1 MRRRIMAMWSSPGR
15 ARTSPRKARRCDSLP
30 TRTRAKPSCARRPR
44 RARPTSSRPR
54 RSRAVTGIR
63 VEADARGV
71 TTVTLDRPE
80 VSNAFD
86 AAMLRALIAAFDE
99 IARDDAVRVAI
110 LRGAGKHFS
119 AGADLKAAAASHGR
133 EEIDPVAVLNLID
146 RCPKPTV
153 ALVQGA
159 CIGGGVAWIAACDI
173 AIAEESAFFSIP
185 EVRIGFCPSP
195 MIPLFLSAMGAR
207 ALRRYALS
215 GERFGAAEALR
226 CGLIHEV
233 CAPGALDMAA
243 APVIDG
249 LLHGAPKAA
258 GAI

>member
-1 MRRRIMAMWSSPGR
+1 MA
-15 ARTSPRKARRCDSLP
+15 D
-30 TRTRAKPSCARRPR
+30 
-44 RARPTSSRPR
+44 
-54 RSRAVTGIR
+54 GIR
-63 VEADARGV
+63 VETDSRGV
-71 TTVTLDRPE
+71 ATVTLDRPE

-86 AAMLRALIAAFDE
+86 TAMLRALLAAFDGF
-99 IARDDAVRVAI
+99 AHDDAVRAVM

-119 AGADLKAAAASHGR
+119 AGADLKAAAPAHGR

-173 AIAEESAFFSIP
+173 AIAEEGAFFSIP

-195 MIPLFLSAMGAR
+195 MIPLFLAAMGAR
-207 ALRRYALS
+207 ALRRYALT
-215 GERFGAAEALR
+215 GERFGTAEALR

-233 CAPGALDMAA
+233 CAAGSLDQAA
-243 APVIDG
+243 APVVDG

-258 GAI
+258 AAIKRVIAGCEADSSEADAVALAADFHAQRNSPEAEEGRAAFREKRKPAWYRGRR

>member
-1 MRRRIMAMWSSPGR
+1 MAN
-15 ARTSPRKARRCDSLP
+15 
-30 TRTRAKPSCARRPR
+30 
-44 RARPTSSRPR
+44 
-54 RSRAVTGIR
+54 GIR

-71 TTVTLDRPE
+71 ATVTLDRPE

-86 AAMLRALIAAFDE
+86 TAMLRGLLAAFDGF
-99 IARDDAVRVAI
+99 AHDDAVRAVV

-119 AGADLKAAAASHGR
+119 AGADLKAAAAARGR
-133 EEIDPVAVLNLID
+133 EEIDPVAVLNVID

-173 AIAEESAFFSIP
+173 AIAEESTFFSIP

-207 ALRRYALS
+207 ALRRYALT
-215 GERFGAAEALR
+215 GERFGATEALR

-233 CAPGALDMAA
+233 CAPGALDKAA

-249 LLHGAPKAA
+249 LLHGAPQAA
-258 GAI
+258 AAIKRVIADCEVGSPDADPIALAADFVGQRSSAEADEGRAAFREKRKPRWYRS

>member
-1 MRRRIMAMWSSPGR
+1 MA
-15 ARTSPRKARRCDSLP
+15 D
-30 TRTRAKPSCARRPR
+30 
-44 RARPTSSRPR
+44 
-54 RSRAVTGIR
+54 GIR
-63 VEADARGV
+63 VETDSRGV
-71 TTVTLDRPE
+71 ATVTLDRPE

-86 AAMLRALIAAFDE
+86 TAMLRGLLTAFDGF
-99 IARDDAVRVAI
+99 ARDDAVRAVV

-119 AGADLKAAAASHGR
+119 AGADLKAAAALGR
-133 EEIDPVAVLNLID
+133 EEIDPVAVLNVID

-159 CIGGGVAWIAACDI
+159 CIGGGVAWVAACDVV
-173 AIAEESAFFSIP
+173 IAEESAFFSIP

-207 ALRRYALS
+207 TLRRYALT
-215 GERFGAAEALR
+215 GERFGAGEALR

-233 CAPGALDMAA
+233 CAPGALDKAT

-249 LLHGAPKAA
+249 LLHGAPRAA
-258 GAI
+258 AAIKRVIADCEAGSPNADPMALAADFVGQRASVEAEEGRAAFRDKRKPRWYRG

>member
-1 MRRRIMAMWSSPGR
+1 MA
-15 ARTSPRKARRCDSLP
+15 
-30 TRTRAKPSCARRPR
+30 
-44 RARPTSSRPR
+44 
-54 RSRAVTGIR
+54 GIR
-63 VEADARGV
+63 VEPAARGV

-86 AAMLRALIAAFDE
+86 TAMLRALMAAFDGF
-99 IARDDAVRVAI
+99 ARDDEVRAVV

-119 AGADLKAAAASHGR
+119 AGADLKAAAAAQGR

-159 CIGGGVAWIAACDI
+159 CIGGGVAWIAACDVV
-173 AIAEESAFFSIP
+173 IAEESAFFSIP

-207 ALRRYALS
+207 SLRRFALT

-233 CAPGALDMAA
+233 CAPGALDQAA
-243 APVIDG
+243 APVIDA
-249 LLHGAPKAA
+249 LLHGAPTAA
-258 GAI
+258 AAIKRVIADCESGAPDGDPVALAADFVGQRTSPEAEEGRAAFREKRKPAWYRG